1 MKYRSDYLGR
11 MQWIEYPDGERIV
24 YGYDNG
30 GQVISVTGEH
40 WNKNFEYVT
49 NIFYDQYG
57 QRTRIDYG
65 NGTFTE
71 YNYDAK
77 RRWLD
82 TIKTYKADNSGNP
95 LKTYQN
101 ITYNFDAVGNVN
113 WYENNCIDSVRG
125 NYKTRQEYTYDNLY
139 QLIKVE
145 GKSTYNPDIGN
156 IPEYVSEYSQTF
168 TFDDDGFGKI
178 MNKKS
183 TESIVPYR
191 KIGDNLKY
199 EFDYEYDVENYTHRR
214 IRAGNLFYKYDDN
227 GNIICEQDGSFDSN
241 DDDGTYHKIQEESD
255 EVYSTD
261 YGWGLFRDDGT
272 DIKGKH
278 IRYKR
283 MYSWNERNM
292 LVFSEDASHS
302 TSYIYGHDG
311 QRTNKYTRSSETL
324 YFNNMWT
331 LHTDAGNNDY
341 GGQYAKNVY
350 LGETRIVTKLYLK
363 NDPRVDAEEVQ
374 QYFYHSDHLGS
385 ASLISDYKGDEY
397 QRIEYTPYGETW
409 IERTDNKGVDY
420 LPYRFTSKELDEET
434 GLYYYGAR
442 YLDPK
447 YSTWISTDPALG
459 DYIPQAPINDEARRH
474 NQNLPG
480 MGGIF
485 NHINNNLYH
494 YAGNNPVRYI
504 DPDGNDF
511 VPHEIQQK
519 IKTLTMLKAIAE
531 QIKRTDCASGVKL
544 YQTEKGNCCFARAC
558 LVANELRQ
566 YGYEVVYTYV
576 RNPRNGTSFPYHV
589 AAAVKTQDGELY
601 VIDPIFRK
609 GFYLNKDWVSMQE
622 PEKTNPGNFPKKGVL
637 YKGHYECYEVLNEY
651 RRYLER
657 TGKSEEEVSLYSFCQ
672 KLIEHYYETGD
683 VNLND

>member
-1 MKYRSDYLGR
+1 MKRSDAKPRKARPAEPSFLSNAKNAFERQGTAKKWREKLSYYVYDENYAHRLVR
-11 MQWIEYPDGERIV
+11 AGER
-24 YGYDNG
+24 Y
-30 GQVISVTGEH
+30 
-40 WNKNFEYVT
+40 
-49 NIFYDQYG
+49 
-57 QRTRIDYG
+57 
-65 NGTFTE
+65 
-71 YNYDAK
+71 
-77 RRWLD
+77 
-82 TIKTYKADNSGNP
+82 
-95 LKTYQN
+95 
-101 ITYNFDAVGNVN
+101 
-113 WYENNCIDSVRG
+113 
-125 NYKTRQEYTYDNLY
+125 
-139 QLIKVE
+139 
-145 GKSTYNPDIGN
+145 
-156 IPEYVSEYSQTF
+156 
-168 TFDDDGFGKI
+168 
-178 MNKKS
+178 
-183 TESIVPYR
+183 
-191 KIGDNLKY
+191 
-199 EFDYEYDVENYTHRR
+199 
-214 IRAGNLFYKYDDN
+214 YKYDAN

-283 MYSWNERNM
+283 MYSWNEKNQ

-420 LPYRFTSKELDEET
+420 LPYKFTAKELDEET

-459 DYIPQAPINDEARRH
+459 EYMAGSSA
-474 NQNLPG
+474 G
-480 MGGIF
+480 CGGVF
-485 NHINNNLYH
+485 NPVNFNLYH
-494 YAGNNPVRYI
+494 YGGNNPVRYVDPNGRTTRDDYAYQLRTQGKKAQAESMEKKAASDNQGFNYNLI
-504 DPDGNDF
+504 KEFFEIFSVGVKVGLGVNASFISEIGVDLFSQRATFSKDGYETWTTSSISGYFVSIEKTCEGDHSSTLLDPGKITTTVGPVVSASLSCDTDGADPDFDVVASLGVQIIIGADISISGKEILDF
-511 VPHEIQQK
+511 IKK
-519 IKTLTMLKAIAE
+519 I
-531 QIKRTDCASGVKL
+531 
-544 YQTEKGNCCFARAC
+544 N
-558 LVANELRQ
+558 
-566 YGYEVVYTYV
+566 YEV
-576 RNPRNGTSFPYHV
+576 S
-589 AAAVKTQDGELY
+589 K
-601 VIDPIFRK
+601 
-609 GFYLNKDWVSMQE
+609 
-622 PEKTNPGNFPKKGVL
+622 
-637 YKGHYECYEVLNEY
+637 
-651 RRYLER
+651 
-657 TGKSEEEVSLYSFCQ
+657 
-672 KLIEHYYETGD
+672 
-683 VNLND
+683 